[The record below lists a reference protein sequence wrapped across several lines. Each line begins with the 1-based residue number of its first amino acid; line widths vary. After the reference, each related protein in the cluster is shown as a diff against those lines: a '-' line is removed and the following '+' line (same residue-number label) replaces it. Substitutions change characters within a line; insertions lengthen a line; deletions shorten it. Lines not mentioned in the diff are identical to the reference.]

1 MSINKQYIFVPW
13 VRQGVAKQIS
23 TVDGLGSNTAIGE
36 QLRASIESTLTWNTS
51 NTETKT
57 IGVVGPADIKSISE
71 DAILNIEPKHRID
84 NFEANYLPF
93 IEFYEEDFPW
103 RFSPL
108 KHSGEKLRPWLALVV
123 LKDEEFTKTIIK
135 DQLPYFSLNSDVN
148 FSTVFHKVED
158 HYAWAHVQFN
168 PTSDADFGGDD
179 PNLTEAERVPLIKA
193 KIKEDPDLA
202 YSRLMCPRKLDRNTK
217 YTAFLIPA
225 FETGR
230 LAGLGRDAS
239 TTSTQQA
246 SWLNEDP
253 TDAFDINIKDFPY
266 YKHWTFKTSALGDFE
281 TLVKDLV
288 PRQVDAT
295 KGSRPMDIQSTG
307 FNVEPTY
314 SLSVGLEGALR
325 PPTYTHPSWPEVQLD
340 DVGAVEHTD
349 QGYIDRLKDVINV
362 GTELSE
368 TAQDFGSL
376 SNSIFNSSI
385 SISNDPIVS
394 PPKYG
399 QWYKKHRKVQS
410 DPSLSWFEELNLN
423 PAYRA
428 VAALGTKVVQKNQES
443 YMERAWEQLG
453 AIELANQKIRQAELA
468 KWVTES
474 LVRKNIKPISD
485 SRLLNLTAPVI
496 SKIKEGGESISKQ
509 IKNSVVPN
517 ATIDSGF
524 RKVMRSGNKS
534 IKKSIGGF
542 GTVASNYEGAVLN
555 FDTNISS
562 SPSTAAAPYELNTQ
576 LASEPS
582 GVSHPSSSTT
592 EFSNYINT
600 NLTDIYDGI
609 TTQEVLDPIS
619 SITNIKNQIN
629 TRIDPLNSESAHV
642 KKLSASISVLNGSG
656 SYVNYSHQKPIMAHP
671 QFKDSMF
678 EELKK
683 IDQEYL
689 VPNLDAFPNNT
700 VTLLETNQKFIEAYF
715 TGLNHEM
722 SRELLWREYPTDK
735 RGTYFKH
742 FWDKSDADNSE
753 QIDITAMSNWDNTS
767 LLGQHPGDT
776 DATAGYIVLFV
787 RGDLFKKFPDALVY
801 AQKATESI
809 DDPSVRVFESTSA
822 LTQKRPLFRVDLDP
836 DITVI
841 GFDLTEAEVR
851 TNESTGDNGW
861 FFVFAERP
869 GKPRFGLDD
878 TRIGTEDEPSA
889 PSLPSNP
896 SWNDLYWQHLT
907 GNTHLDV
914 DVNSV
919 SSNSTIST
927 INLAN
932 SGQSWGTSSADM
944 ASITYQR
951 PVIVGIHADK
961 MLPDA

>member
-23 TVDGLGSNTAIGE
+23 TVDGLGSNTATGE

-57 IGVVGPADIKSISE
+57 IGVVGPADIQSISE
-71 DAILNIEPKHRID
+71 DAILNIEPKHRVD
-84 NFEANYLPF
+84 DVEANYLPF

-123 LKDEEFTKTIIK
+123 LKEEEFTTSNIK
-135 DQLPYFSLNSDVN
+135 GQMPYFSLKSEVN
-148 FSTVFHKVED
+148 FNEVFHKKED

-168 PTSDADFGGDD
+168 PLSDADFGGGNT
-179 PNLTEAERVPLIKA
+179 NLSEAERLALIKA

-202 YSRLMCPRKLDRNTK
+202 YSRLMCPRKLDKDTE

-253 TDAFDINIKDFPY
+253 SGAFDIGIKDFPY
-266 YKHWTFKTSALGDFE
+266 YKHWTFKTSEYGDFE
-281 TLVKDLV
+281 TLVKKLV

-295 KGSRPMDIQSTG
+295 KGSRPMDIQKTG
-307 FNVEPTY
+307 FNIDTTY

-325 PPTYTHPSWPEVQLD
+325 PPTYTHPAWPEEQLD
-340 DVGAVEHTD
+340 ETGAVEYTD

-362 GTELSE
+362 GTELTEVDPS
-368 TAQDFGSL
+368 FGTL
-376 SNSIFNSSI
+376 SNSPYGGTIT
-385 SISNDPIVS
+385 NDPIVS
-394 PPKYG
+394 PPRYG
-399 QWYKKHRKVQS
+399 QWYKKVSKVQA

-428 VAALGTKVVQKNQES
+428 VAALGTKVVQTNQES

-453 AIELANQKIRQAELA
+453 AVELANQKIRQAELA

-474 LVRKNIKPISD
+474 LVRKNIKPVSE
-485 SRLLNLTAPVI
+485 SRLLNIASPII
-496 SKIKEGGESISKQ
+496 SKVKEGGVPISKT
-509 IKNSVVPN
+509 IKESVVPN
-517 ATIDSGF
+517 ATVDAGF

-534 IKKSIGGF
+534 LKKSAGVSQ
-542 GTVASNYEGAVLN
+542 TVGQAFSNPVLS
-555 FDTNISS
+555 FDTDLSASPTTTAETYALNEDLTTAPGSISI
-562 SPSTAAAPYELNTQ
+562 PGG
-576 LASEPS
+576 ASAS
-582 GVSHPSSSTT
+582 YT
-592 EFSNYINT
+592 NYIQT
-600 NLTDIYDGI
+600 NMQAFLDSIPNE
-609 TTQEVLDPIS
+609 EVLDSIS
-619 SITNIKNQIN
+619 ASITPIKDKIN
-629 TRIDPLNSESAHV
+629 LRMDPLNTSSAHA
-642 KKLSASISVLNGSG
+642 KKLSSRIKVLNSSG
-656 SYVNYSHQKPIMAHP
+656 TLDNYSHQKPIMAHP
-671 QFKDSMF
+671 EFKDSMY

-715 TGLNHEM
+715 AGLNHEM
-722 SRELLWREYPTDK
+722 SRELLWREYPTDQ

-742 FWDKSDADNSE
+742 FWDKSDSDDTE
-753 QIDITAMSNWDNTS
+753 QKDITVMSGWDTPS
-767 LLGQHPGDT
+767 LLGQHPGDSS
-776 DATAGYIVLFV
+776 AVAGHIVLFV

-801 AQKATESI
+801 AHMAKNPAIVSG
-809 DDPSVRVFESTSA
+809 SSTVARELKETDST
-822 LTQKRPLFRVDLDP
+822 TQKRPLFRVDLEP

-841 GFDLTEAEVR
+841 GFDLTEEQVR
-851 TNESTGDNGW
+851 TGGADENGW
-861 FFVFAERP
+861 YFVFAERP

-878 TRIGTEDEPSA
+878 EDSA
-889 PSLPSNP
+889 PPLPTYPETP

-907 GNTHLDV
+907 GDTHLDV
-914 DVNSV
+914 ASNAGNSIINTIDGV
-919 SSNSTIST
+919 SP
-927 INLAN
+927 
-932 SGQSWGTSSADM
+932 GQAWGASSADM